1 MLLNGNTHIV
11 IGVLPPNID
20 LTQEIRVYT
29 PLESWAGSDTNTRH
43 RGNHSG
49 LYVHGRLGS
58 GVTFEQ
64 ARAELTATATRFE
77 AEYPDTNS
85 GVGVIVQRLPEWRLR
100 NYRTILW
107 VLQVVV
113 VILWLIACT
122 NVANLMLARAV
133 TRRRQYAISAA
144 LGAGPLQTFR
154 QLIVENLLLSLTA
167 AGVGLIIAFGA
178 VQILRTMTPFDIPR
192 LAQAQ
197 LNWPVVAFG
206 GVLAILAGLVAG
218 LLPGMRVA
226 RQVDVTS
233 VLNEDGANARGG
245 SGGRRLHRGLLV
257 TEVALATLLLFG
269 AGLLIRT
276 IADLTRID
284 PGCHNTQI
292 LTARLLLENAELD
305 SPGIEAVF
313 RDLRRRVDALPEV
326 VSSGLAQSLP
336 LLGSNW
342 TSVFI
347 VADQPVPARADLPT
361 SAFNPAGAG
370 YFDTMGI
377 PLLEGRHLSDADRRE
392 SPPVVVVNEILAR
405 RLWPTQSAL
414 GKRLKQGWPESEGD
428 RFPWREIVGVVG
440 NVRQDGLDEEPRS
453 ETFIPFGQDVAGFMA
468 LVIRT
473 TGDPMRVV
481 EPVRAAI
488 RAAHPDL
495 LAYDVRS
502 MDDVLATAMA
512 PRRFVMWALSVF
524 GLIATLIAAVGI
536 FGILAHS
543 MAQRTHEL
551 GVRMALGAG
560 RSQGGGLV
568 VRESVVM
575 ATAGILV
582 GAGGSLAGSRLLD
595 SLRLPRTAADP
606 WLWVLVPLFVVTV
619 ALVAS
624 LVPARRAAHT
634 DPIVALRGV

>member
-107 VLQVVV
+107 VLQVAV

-233 VLNEDGANARGG
+233 VL
-245 SGGRRLHRGLLV
+245 
-257 TEVALATLLLFG
+257 
-269 AGLLIRT
+269 
-276 IADLTRID
+276 
-284 PGCHNTQI
+284 
-292 LTARLLLENAELD
+292 
-305 SPGIEAVF
+305 
-313 RDLRRRVDALPEV
+313 
-326 VSSGLAQSLP
+326 
-336 LLGSNW
+336 
-342 TSVFI
+342 
-347 VADQPVPARADLPT
+347 
-361 SAFNPAGAG
+361 
-370 YFDTMGI
+370 
-377 PLLEGRHLSDADRRE
+377 SDADRRE
-392 SPPVVVVNEILAR
+392 SPPVVVVNEILAP

-543 MAQRTHEL
+543 VAQRTHEL

-560 RSQGGGLV
+560 RSQVGGLV

-595 SLRLPRTAADP
+595 SLLLPRTAADP